1 MVESLEQIHGIGF
14 VHRDVKPD
22 NFLISG
28 KDPRKVYLIDFGLI
42 KGWRAEDGTHMEFRD
57 GKKLCGTPR
66 YIMVGV
72 IFLFL

>member
-1 MVESLEQIHGIGF
+1 

-28 KDPRKVYLIDFGLI
+28 SDPRKVFLIDFGLI
-42 KGWRAEDGTHMEFRD
+42 KSWRGAEEEHMEFRE

-66 YIMVGV
+66 
-72 IFLFL
+72 